1 LGNSFEKILKKK
13 KSLRKFSKVSL
24 TGILYS
30 TLSSQ
35 MTFENFYQL
44 QDDENA
50 IAWRRLFETSEHFQ
64 RWVRK
69 WGSGV

>member
-1 LGNSFEKILKKK
+1 M
-13 KSLRKFSKVSL
+13 
-24 TGILYS
+24 GILYS